1 MATRLVTLYEVEI
14 FELEEFHEFKEKK
27 VKKLIRDFSKLKSKE
42 YLISGKTEDGEV
54 VQDEVRF
61 LRDIILS
68 VNSNVA
74 YSICQ
79 ISKKELDK
87 KTKYKVL
94 SVVSEKGDV
103 NVKFDRVDNVKI
115 LTRLLSYPLNYSITV
130 FDPIKNS
137 PTIIYLYNGDKLFS
151 YNFLGGKV
159 LLNFERRDSM
169 VIDVEGWEI

>member
-27 VKKLIRDFSKLKSKE
+27 VKKLVRDFSKLKSKE

-61 LRDIILS
+61 LRAIILS

-115 LTRLLSYPLNYSITV
+115 LTRLLSYPLNYSI
-130 FDPIKNS
+130 DPIKNS

-159 LLNFERRDSM
+159 LLNFEKRDSM
-169 VIDVEGWEI
+169 VIDIEGWEI